1 MPAFDQPALPDES
14 LEILRELVPPP
25 NRPPLLYLA
34 MAVNPAV
41 LRAYAHGPIIGL
53 KGLLYTGQLSP
64 ADREPVALR
73 IDGYS
78 IDSRMESRL
87 ATQAR

>member
-1 MPAFDQPALPDES
+1 MATPWSPS
-14 LEILRELVPPP
+14 RETVY
-25 NRPPLLYLA
+25 N
-34 MAVNPAV
+34 
-41 LRAYAHGPIIGL
+41 AHGPIIGL